1 MGWLFAALLLHA
13 CLMKVPHLGSARVA
27 LISML
32 LGLYLPQTISEGLAG
47 ALQRAADLK
56 ASWGDDFVSAEHLLQ
71 VRSHPPARSASCHPC
86 LAVVTTILARRCA
99 ESGRNAPLQDR
110 SMGGFV

>member
-1 MGWLFAALLLHA
+1 MTSALLLRA
-13 CLMKVPHLGSARVA
+13 CLMKVAHKGSARFG

-32 LGLYLPQTISEGLAG
+32 LGLHLPQTIAEGLAG

-71 VRSHPPARSASCHPC
+71 VMPWR
-86 LAVVTTILARRCA
+86 AVLPITHAWL
-99 ESGRNAPLQDR
+99 L
-110 SMGGFV
+110 